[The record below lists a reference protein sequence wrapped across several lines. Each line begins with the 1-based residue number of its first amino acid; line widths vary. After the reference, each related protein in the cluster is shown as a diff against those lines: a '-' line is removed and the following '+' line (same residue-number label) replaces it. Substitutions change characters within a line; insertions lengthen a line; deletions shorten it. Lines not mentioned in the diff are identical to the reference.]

1 MEDSVFT
8 KIIRGELPC
17 HKVYEND
24 KVIAFLTIGPVAE
37 GHTLVVP
44 KLQVD
49 QYIDLPADD
58 YAELWLAVKKVAARL
73 RDVIGKDRVGVVI
86 KGIEVPHTHVHLVP
100 FNEDEPVNLDSSS
113 KQVNPENLGQ
123 IAEKLYFND

>member
-73 RDVIGKDRVGVVI
+73 RDVTGKDRVGVVI